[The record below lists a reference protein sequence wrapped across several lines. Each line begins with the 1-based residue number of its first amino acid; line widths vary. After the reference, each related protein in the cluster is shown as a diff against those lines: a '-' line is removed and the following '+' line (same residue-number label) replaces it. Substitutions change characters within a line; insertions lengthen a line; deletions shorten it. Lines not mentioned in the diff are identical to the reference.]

1 MHELLFFEIALVI
14 VAAGLVALFFR
25 FLRQPMMIAY
35 LVTGLL
41 VGPGLLNIVQSS
53 DVFEALSSIGIAFLL
68 FLVGL
73 HLNWRSIKDVGLIA
87 VLAGLGQVIFT
98 TGFGYILIRVLGFD
112 VATSLIAAL
121 AFAFS
126 STIIIVKLLTDKE
139 DLERFYGR
147 ISVGVLI
154 VQDLVAM
161 AILLAVAAFGSQ
173 ADSVA
178 ALVGWAVL
186 KLVIVLIVLLFLAR
200 YVLPRLMKYAAHSQE
215 LLFLT
220 AVAWCFGLA
229 GGLTFLGFG
238 IETGALLA
246 GISLA
251 GTEFRREIES
261 RIRPL
266 RDFFVI
272 IFFIVLGT
280 HLSVES
286 LSASIGIGAIVSAFI
301 LIGNPVILLAVLRLF
316 GYHPRTGFLV
326 GVTMAQVSEFSFIL
340 LATAFAAGLI
350 QGEMMPVATVVAM
363 ITIGVSTYLIK
374 SNEQIYEKIEWM
386 FSWMDTVPENRDA
399 KGVPGPA
406 VILFGYDNMG
416 STIRPAIQALKE
428 DYVVV
433 DFNPAIIEKLS
444 RTRIPHMYGDMGS
457 HDFLSYLQ
465 AHKAKLV
472 VSTIPDVAAN
482 ADMMEFLKTKRSRA
496 AIVVTAKNAIDA
508 QKLYALGATF
518 VIVPTILGGELF
530 GTILDGKK
538 LKKSAWKSIVEK
550 QKKRLFTDSR

>member
-1 MHELLFFEIALVI
+1 MHEVLFFEIALVI
-14 VAAGLVALFFR
+14 VFAGLVALLFR

-41 VGPGLLNIVQSS
+41 VGPSLLNIATSS
-53 DVFEALSSIGIAFLL
+53 EVFGTLSSIGIAFLL

-73 HLNWRSIKDVGLIA
+73 HLNWRNVKDVGRIA
-87 VLAGLGQVIFT
+87 VLAGLIQVIFT
-98 TGFGYILIRVLGFD
+98 TGIGYVLISMLGFD
-112 VATSLIAAL
+112 PVTSIIASI

-147 ISVGVLI
+147 ISIGVLI
-154 VQDLVAM
+154 VQDLIAM
-161 AILLAVAAFGSQ
+161 LALLAVGAFGGQ
-173 ADSVA
+173 TDSISTLIGISILKL
-178 ALVGWAVL
+178 ALVIIA
-186 KLVIVLIVLLFLAR
+186 LFFVAR
-200 YVLPRLMKYAAHSQE
+200 HILPHVMRFAAHSQE

-251 GTEFRREIES
+251 GTEFRREIDS
-261 RIRPL
+261 KIKPL

-280 HLSVES
+280 QLSLVALADSIWIGVIIS
-286 LSASIGIGAIVSAFI
+286 LFI
-301 LIGNPVILLAVLRLF
+301 LIGNPLILLITLRVF

-350 QGEMMPVATVVAM
+350 GEQIMSIATIVAM

-374 SNEQIYEKIEWM
+374 YNEQIYEKVEWM
-386 FSWMDTVPENRDA
+386 FKWMETVPENIDD
-399 KGVPGPA
+399 KGEDPPG
-406 VILFGYDNMG
+406 VILFGYHNLG
-416 STIRPAIQALKE
+416 ATILPAIKQLKE
-428 DYVVV
+428 DYLVV
-433 DFNPAIIEKLS
+433 DFNPAVVDKLS
-444 RTRIPHMYGDMGS
+444 RTRTPHIYGDMGS
-457 HDFLSYLQ
+457 RDFLSYIR
-465 AHKAKLV
+465 APKAKLV
-472 VSTIPDVAAN
+472 ISTIPDVSAN
-482 ADMMEFLKTKRSRA
+482 VDMIEYLKMKRSRA
-496 AIVVTAKNAIDA
+496 AIVVTAKSDVDA
-508 QKLYALGATF
+508 KKLYIAGATF

-530 GTILDGKK
+530 GQILDKSK
-538 LKKSAWKSIVEK
+538 LKKASWKPLVKK
-550 QKKRLFTDSR
+550 QKKIFSVDK